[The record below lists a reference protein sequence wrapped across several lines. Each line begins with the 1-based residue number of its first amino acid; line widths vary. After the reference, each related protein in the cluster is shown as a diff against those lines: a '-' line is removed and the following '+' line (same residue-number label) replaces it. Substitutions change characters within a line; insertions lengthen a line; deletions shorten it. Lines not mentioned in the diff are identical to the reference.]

1 MQSLTALVGI
11 SIIIIITESCGL
23 YALDHDINE
32 TCICYEKRDLQKTKS
47 KFYTV
52 SVMIHCEFS
61 KPLHDEISLPSCR
74 NSVIIFFWDLLIT
87 SFNFHDF

>member
-47 KFYTV
+47 
-52 SVMIHCEFS
+52 
-61 KPLHDEISLPSCR
+61 
-74 NSVIIFFWDLLIT
+74 
-87 SFNFHDF
+87 